1 MKKWIYLIFAL
12 VVIVGVAHFSYAA
25 AWSTPGDV
33 VRNVP
38 KNVRS
43 NPGSYRTHYR
53 TVYIRRGGK

>member
-1 MKKWIYLIFAL
+1 MRKWIYPIFAL
-12 VVIVGVAHFSYAA
+12 IVIAGVAHFSYEAEWFA
-25 AWSTPGDV
+25 PGEV